1 MNWGKGI
8 ILGMVIFVL
17 FITSMGI
24 FMFLSPA
31 DDYDHQYYEKGL
43 TFNHD
48 YDREKQ
54 VTKDHAQPVIQFTD
68 GYMKVTFAYA
78 AKGKITFERPSNN
91 LLDKVFQLD
100 SGVGNEVDIA
110 VGSMTKGQ
118 WRLIFDWK
126 SNNKSYLYQKE
137 VFIK

>member
-17 FITSMGI
+17 FITSMGV

-31 DDYDHQYYEKGL
+31 DDYDHRYYEKGL

-54 VTKDHAQPVIQFTD
+54 VTTDHAQPDVQFS
-68 GYMKVTFAYA
+68 GRKMKLTFTHP
-78 AKGKITFERPSNN
+78 AKGKVTFERPSNN

-100 SGVGNEVDIA
+100 SGLGTEIEIPI
-110 VGSMTKGQ
+110 GSMTKGKWQ
-118 WRLIFDWK
+118 LIFDWK

>member
-17 FITSMGI
+17 FITSLGI

-43 TFNHD
+43 SFNQD
-48 YDREKQ
+48 YNREKQ
-54 VTKDHAQPVIQFTD
+54 VIKDHAQPVIQITG
-68 GYMKVTFAYA
+68 GYIKLTFAHA
-78 AKGKITFERPSNN
+78 AKGKITFTRPSNN

-100 SGVGNEVDIA
+100 SGSGTEVDIP
-110 VGSMTKGQ
+110 VGSMTRGQ
-118 WRLIFDWK
+118 WRLVFDWI

>member
-17 FITSMGI
+17 FITSMGV

-31 DDYDHQYYEKGL
+31 DDYDHRYYEKGL
-43 TFNHD
+43 TFNQD

-54 VTKDHAQPVIQFTD
+54 VATDHEQPDVQFS
-68 GYMKVTFAYA
+68 GRYMKLIFAHP
-78 AKGKITFERPSNN
+78 AKGKVTFERPSNN

-100 SGVGNEVDIA
+100 SGLGTEIEIPIV
-110 VGSMTKGQ
+110 SMTKGQ
-118 WRLIFDWK
+118 WQLIFDWK